1 MNSRLVRFGSQWA
14 LVGVIFFYTVGTTM
28 IVRHME
34 RIVTPTSA
42 SGSER
47 TLVKQQA
54 ASLRDFQESK
64 GAANYDS
71 RPAAGR
77 RG

>member
-1 MNSRLVRFGSQWA
+1 MHTRLVRFGSQWA

-42 SGSER
+42 SGSECA
-47 TLVKQQA
+47 TIPQMPNLPELLVGEYRQ
-54 ASLRDFQESK
+54 
-64 GAANYDS
+64 DS
-71 RPAAGR
+71 VTGLIRN
-77 RG
+77 